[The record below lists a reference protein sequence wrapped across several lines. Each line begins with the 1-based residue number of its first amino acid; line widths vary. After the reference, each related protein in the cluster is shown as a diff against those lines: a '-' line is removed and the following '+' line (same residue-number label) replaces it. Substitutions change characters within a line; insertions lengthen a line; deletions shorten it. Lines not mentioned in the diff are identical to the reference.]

1 MCQCRVFKSL
11 NHLHGTT
18 TGETIFKE
26 VTKMLIEYNLKWNLL
41 RCVKTDDGKNT
52 CGRRLSWTEIVKV

>member
-1 MCQCRVFKSL
+1 M

-26 VTKMLIEYNLKWNLL
+26 VTKMLIHYNPKGNLL
-41 RCVKTDDGKNT
+41 RCVVTDGGKNKIYVEEDLVDKIT
-52 CGRRLSWTEIVKV
+52 KIMKM